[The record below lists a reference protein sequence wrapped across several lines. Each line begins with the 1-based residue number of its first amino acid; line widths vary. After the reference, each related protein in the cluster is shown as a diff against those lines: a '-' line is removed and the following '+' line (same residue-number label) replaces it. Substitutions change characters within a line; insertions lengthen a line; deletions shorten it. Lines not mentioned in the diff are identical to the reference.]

1 MHAAARSRPSH
12 SYFKLSLFLFLLL
25 TFPAFRKHSIMMTL
39 NSPPSSPLLSSRS
52 PTRHIPLRLP
62 DVANLIVKLRRHSRK
77 AQDTV
82 NARAYPIHSS
92 SGEPKTHPA
101 LEGDDKTSERK
112 IPLVEE
118 RRFLCKGGVDVK
130 KLLRTMRATLLEEA
144 QSIGAH
150 VLVEEQ

>member
-1 MHAAARSRPSH
+1 
-12 SYFKLSLFLFLLL
+12 
-25 TFPAFRKHSIMMTL
+25 MMTL

-150 VLVEEQ
+150 VLVDEQ